1 MVSAHIS
8 YLSQSPEKWRFKMDI
23 FESVKKIRENIE
35 RVIVGK
41 EEAINLILSAILSRG
56 HVLIEDVPGIGKT
69 TLVRALAASI
79 GCGFQRIQFTPDV
92 MPSDIT
98 GFSIVDMPS
107 GELRFKQGAIMQQI
121 ILADEINRT
130 SPKTQS
136 SLLEVMQE
144 GQVTVDGNTYPL
156 PKPFIVL
163 ATQNPVEH
171 VGTFPLPEAQL
182 DRFFIKISLG
192 YPGLR
197 DEIEILL
204 RHDGRQTLVDA
215 ISAVV
220 SAEDIIDMQA
230 AADAVVCDNK
240 IKEYI
245 AVIIGQTRIS
255 RDVLLGSSPR
265 GGISLMRGAKA
276 WALIQGRSF
285 VTPDDVI
292 AMSVPVLAHRL
303 MLRPEARL
311 KDMTAEQIVRN
322 ILNTT
327 RIPDAL

>member
-1 MVSAHIS
+1 
-8 YLSQSPEKWRFKMDI
+8 MDI